1 MPIYAYECKSC
12 GKQAEYIQKFSDEPK
27 TECEHCGGPL
37 EKLISAPAF
46 HLKGGGWYADGYA
59 STGGKKPDGS
69 KSESA
74 APAKS
79 GSEGGSS
86 AKPSGGDSSSKGSGK
101 GGSSSGSGG
110 SGGSASKGS
119 SATGSD

>member
-27 TECEHCGGPL
+27 SECEHCGGAL
-37 EKLISAPAF
+37 QKLISAPAF

-59 STGGKKPDGS
+59 SAGDTKKAETPKADGGD
-69 KSESA
+69 

-79 GSEGGSS
+79 KGES
-86 AKPSGGDSSSKGSGK
+86 KPAPKSD
-101 GGSSSGSGG
+101 
-110 SGGSASKGS
+110 GGSAKKKP